1 MSAQPA
7 NTPAL
12 EWSPCSYRYVAVHH
26 PFTAPLPEDLAS
38 GDLRNARA
46 HAYDLVYNGVEV
58 GGGSL
63 RIYRWALAVEDV
75 QGKGYLWGK
84 PAMSFSSMAQ
94 SCDMKTVCCA
104 PPCCVNWPLRRDIQ
118 SKVFELIGL
127 SSDEA
132 QVMRH

>member
-1 MSAQPA
+1 MRE
-7 NTPAL
+7 
-12 EWSPCSYRYVAVHH
+12 EWSSGGTASGGSASLLSRLDDRCRRNRLTHPPLSGPLAPRYVAMHH

-75 QGKGYLWGK
+75 QGKG
-84 PAMSFSSMAQ
+84 
-94 SCDMKTVCCA
+94 
-104 PPCCVNWPLRRDIQ
+104 
-118 SKVFELIGL
+118 
-127 SSDEA
+127 
-132 QVMRH
+132 